1 MKSLIVIALAVV
13 CCIGMSEA
21 IKCYQC
27 TTGQNCK
34 DGECSGSYCF
44 KRAGSVGDARI
55 VSKGC
60 QETGGDK
67 CSTTDI
73 GGGSAVGSSCVC
85 DSNWCNAGIS
95 NANVAVSMMALALA
109 AMFGLRKMLL
119 D

>member
-27 TTGQNCK
+27 SAGQNCK

-44 KRAGSVGDARI
+44 KKLQSVGEAK
-55 VSKGC
+55 VVFKGC
-60 QETGGDK
+60 QETGGDQ
-67 CSTTDI
+67 CSKTDI
-73 GGGSAVGSSCVC
+73 GGGSVVGAACVC

-95 NANVAVSMMALALA
+95 NANVAVSMMAMALA